1 MEIDPP
7 SSVDFGETKG
17 EQIKYNK
24 NKGMKNKGKN
34 FSILGILI
42 FCGLFLGGCGVGRSG
57 LEIVSNP
64 IAKVYINDKEMGRSP
79 YKSNDLKPGIV
90 KVKIL
95 NDDGKIWEREIRLEE
110 NVSTVV
116 SWNFE
121 GESGSGGYLLAMER
135 AGEGGALL
143 INTQPE
149 NANVSVAGENKGYT
163 PLRAENIGEGD
174 KNISIAYPGY
184 KNLNL
189 IVKMVKGYQLIIDAK
204 LVAEKIAE
212 VTPVATIQN
221 SVTPSGPRIRI
232 KETGTGWLRVREGA
246 NNSSAEIGRVIPG
259 ETYEYMSSDADWY
272 LIKFKDKEGWVSAKY
287 VERISE

>member
-1 MEIDPP
+1 M
-7 SSVDFGETKG
+7 
-17 EQIKYNK
+17 
-24 NKGMKNKGKN
+24 
-34 FSILGILI
+34 
-42 FCGLFLGGCGVGRSG
+42 GRSG

-64 IAKVYINDKEMGRSP
+64 IAKVYIDGKEMGRSP
-79 YKSNDLKPGIV
+79 FKSNDLKPGIV

-110 NVSTVV
+110 NVSTVI

-121 GESGSGGYLLAMER
+121 GENGSGGYLLAMER

-204 LVAEKIAE
+204 LIAEKVVE
-212 VTPVATIQN
+212 VSPQPTVQSPITQ
-221 SVTPSGPRIRI
+221 SGPKIKI
-232 KETGTGWLRVREGA
+232 KETGTGWLRVREEA
-246 NNSSAEIGRVIPG
+246 NNSSIEIGRVIPG
-259 ETYEYMSSDADWY
+259 EIYEYMSSDADWY

-287 VERISE
+287 VEKISE

>member
-1 MEIDPP
+1 
-7 SSVDFGETKG
+7 
-17 EQIKYNK
+17 
-24 NKGMKNKGKN
+24 MKNKGKN

-42 FCGLFLGGCGVGRSG
+42 FCSLFLGGCGVGRSG

-64 IAKVYINDKEMGRSP
+64 IAKVYIDDKEMGRSP
-79 YKSNDLKPGIV
+79 FKSNDLKPGIV
-90 KVKIL
+90 KVKIV

-121 GESGSGGYLLAMER
+121 GESSSGGYLLAMER
-135 AGEGGALL
+135 AGEGGTLL

-149 NANVSVAGENKGYT
+149 NANVIVAGENKGYT
-163 PLRAENIGEGD
+163 PLRTENIGEGD

-212 VTPVATIQN
+212 VTPIITVQN
-221 SVTPSGPRIRI
+221 QTTPSGPKIRI
-232 KETGTGWLRVREGA
+232 KETGTGWLRVREDA
-246 NNSSAEIGRVIPG
+246 NNSSPEIGRVTPG
-259 ETYEYMSSDADWY
+259 DVYEYMSNDTDWY
-272 LIKFKDKEGWVSAKY
+272 LIKFNNKEGWVSAKY
-287 VERISE
+287 VEKISE